1 MRGEEEAH
9 GPNAT
14 VREVVRFVRRL
25 RVPDVVLRA
34 GGAAVRVRPWPAD
47 ASTAQVLPVPGA
59 VLPSPQEVGGWMS
72 GLSRLGYHRVRTAA
86 LAEPDQRPYREAGLD
101 ALEELVLLRRPIA
114 GRPPRPARRVR
125 RARRAEWSEL
135 PDIDAAAFASEWHLD
150 HDAIVDACRA
160 TPRHR
165 LRVADAGHGPV
176 GYVVHGRAGASGY
189 VQRLA
194 VRPEAAGRGW
204 GTALVLDGLGW
215 MASAGCV
222 EALVNTHAD
231 NHRAL
236 ALYDHLGF
244 RALPDGLVVLGS
256 TLLGAP

>member
-9 GPNAT
+9 EANAT
-14 VREVVRFVRRL
+14 VMGMVRFSRRL

-47 ASTAQVLPVPGA
+47 ATTAQVVPVPGA
-59 VLPSPQEVGGWMS
+59 LLPSPQEVARWLS

-86 LAEPDQRPYREAGLD
+86 LGTQDQQPYRDAGLNP
-101 ALEELVLLRRPIA
+101 LEELVLLRRPFDL
-114 GRPPRPARRVR
+114 RPARPRRAVR
-125 RARRAEWSEL
+125 RARHDDWDAL
-135 PDIDAAAFASEWHLD
+135 PAIDAAAFRDEWHLD

-165 LRVADAGHGPV
+165 LRVADEGAGPL
-176 GYVVHGRAGASGY
+176 GYVVHGRAGPAGY

-194 VRPEAAGRGW
+194 VRPEASGRGW
-204 GTALVLDGLGW
+204 GSALVLDGLRW
-215 MASAGCV
+215 MARTGCK

-231 NHRAL
+231 NARAL
-236 ALYDHLGF
+236 ALYERLGF
-244 RALPDGLVVLGS
+244 RPLPDGLVVLGS
-256 TLLGAP
+256 PLGDRP